1 MKKYKVFDNQTWFDV
16 ANYLFG
22 DASKAVELA
31 QLNNKSITE
40 DLKAGQIIIYQSEI
54 EKNKLVIQSMAQNQS
69 IPATVVISELNILI
83 PTDIGIG
90 RMKVGSTFKVK

>member
-31 QLNNKSITE
+31 LFNNQNVTT
-40 DLKAGQIIIYQSEI
+40 DLKSGQMIIYQSEI
-54 EKNKLVIQSMAQNQS
+54 EKKILVIQSMAQNKS
-69 IPATVVISELNILI
+69 IPATAIDELTINV
-83 PTDIGIG
+83 PVDYDIGEMAIE
-90 RMKVGSTFKVK
+90 STFIVR